1 MESRALEREL
11 VSRFYRGNGLNLGIA
26 AVAALAG
33 GTLNIAVSWLMQ
45 QLIDTASGVSGAY
58 PLEELAFLTGVFVL
72 VCFASFMLKYA
83 SEPRFIE
90 KALRQYKD
98 FAFKKLTEKNISSF
112 KDESTAA
119 YLSAMTNDVG
129 SIEAD
134 YLGRQLEL
142 ITKTTAFF
150 GSLALMLCYSP
161 TLTLVAAAVTALPL
175 AASLLTGSRLTATE
189 RRVSDRSADF
199 TAALSDCLG
208 GFTVVKTFK
217 AEKEIFA
224 LFAENN
230 RSLEH
235 EKFGRRRL
243 RVLVGMF
250 GAVTGITAQLTV
262 FLVGAYLALSGKGIT
277 AGTVIMFVNL
287 MNMLIDPVAELPAI
301 LGSRKAAKGLI
312 AKLAAAL
319 REGESLGGEVHHER
333 LEEGICLEDVRFSYD
348 GENEVLHGVTAKLRA
363 GGSYAVVGASGS
375 GKSTLLKL
383 LTAENSGYSGH
394 IRLDGTELSKLAPE
408 SLYEMM
414 SVIQQNVFVFNA
426 SITDNITM
434 FRSFP
439 EDELRSALRCAH
451 LDELIAKRGGDCL
464 CGENGKELS
473 GGEKQRI
480 SIARSLLKRSSV
492 LLADEATAAL
502 DAQTAH
508 RVTSDILDLDGITR
522 IVVTHSLEESLLRRF
537 DGIVVMRDG
546 RIEELGSFTE
556 LMEKRGYFRALYTVS
571 E

>member
-1 MESRALEREL
+1 
-11 VSRFYRGNGLNLGIA
+11 
-26 AVAALAG
+26 
-33 GTLNIAVSWLMQ
+33 
-45 QLIDTASGVSGAY
+45 
-58 PLEELAFLTGVFVL
+58 
-72 VCFASFMLKYA
+72 MLKYA

-175 AASLLTGSRLTATE
+175 AASLLTGSRLTAAE

-319 REGESLGGEVHHER
+319 REGESVGGEVHHER

-394 IRLDGTELSKLAPE
+394 IRLDGTELSELAPE

>member
-1 MESRALEREL
+1 MEISLAENIRRFRRERRLTQEQLAETLGVTAGAVYKWEAALSLPEITTLTELADFFDCSVDVLLGYGVKDNRIDATVKRLRRCRIEKDEAGLSECEKALKKYPNSFEVVYASAQLYCRFGVSQGDKAKLERALE
-11 VSRFYRGNGLNLGIA
+11 V
-26 AVAALAG
+26 
-33 GTLNIAVSWLMQ
+33 
-45 QLIDTASGVSGAY
+45 
-58 PLEELAFLTGVFVL
+58 
-72 VCFASFMLKYA
+72 
-83 SEPRFIE
+83 
-90 KALRQYKD
+90 
-98 FAFKKLTEKNISSF
+98 
-112 KDESTAA
+112 
-119 YLSAMTNDVG
+119 
-129 SIEAD
+129 
-134 YLGRQLEL
+134 
-142 ITKTTAFF
+142 
-150 GSLALMLCYSP
+150 
-161 TLTLVAAAVTALPL
+161 
-175 AASLLTGSRLTATE
+175 
-189 RRVSDRSADF
+189 
-199 TAALSDCLG
+199 LSD
-208 GFTVVKTFK
+208 
-217 AEKEIFA
+217 A
-224 LFAENN
+224 
-230 RSLEH
+230 
-235 EKFGRRRL
+235 
-243 RVLVGMF
+243 VLLLPQN
-250 GAVTGITAQLTV
+250 T
-262 FLVGAYLALSGKGIT
+262 
-277 AGTVIMFVNL
+277 
-287 MNMLIDPVAELPAI
+287 DPKI
-301 LGSRKAAKGLI
+301 
-312 AKLAAAL
+312 
-319 REGESLGGEVHHER
+319 
-333 LEEGICLEDVRFSYD
+333 

-394 IRLDGTELSKLAPE
+394 IRLDGTELSELAPE